1 MRRYA
6 PPSVSRPY
14 RPSEYWSDRLSDGF
28 DLRATGHR
36 EYTEAYNTWLYRAK
50 RRALDAS
57 LRDVPAETPA
67 LDIGSGV
74 GWVVQQLL
82 RHDMRVEGCDI
93 APLSVEE
100 LGRRFPEVT
109 FFKLAVGTDAIPRP
123 DSTYGLVTALDVAYH
138 ITDDE
143 KWLAG
148 LAEIARVLTPGGR
161 LVVSDGL
168 GDDISEPAPHVRFR
182 SLEMWSRAEEVCLE
196 IREVRPY
203 FRWLS
208 RPRNTRG
215 FRRLGDRTRGAV
227 EFALE
232 FALPRK
238 PHMRYATLVKR
249 SSA

>member
-1 MRRYA
+1 M
-6 PPSVSRPY
+6 SRPY

-28 DLRATGHR
+28 DLRTTGHV
-36 EYTEAYNTWLYRAK
+36 EYTEAYNAWLYRAK

-57 LRDVPAETPA
+57 LRDVPRETPA

-82 RHDMRVEGCDI
+82 RNKMRVEGCDI
-93 APLSVEE
+93 APVSVEE

-109 FFKLAVGTDAIPRP
+109 FFKLALGAEGIPRP

-143 KWLAG
+143 QWLAG
-148 LAEIARVLTPGGR
+148 LSEIARVLRPGGR
-161 LVVSDGL
+161 LVISDGL
-168 GDDISEPAPHVRFR
+168 GTDTSEPAPHVRFR
-182 SLEMWSRAEEVCLE
+182 SLAMWSRAHQFGLE
-196 IREVRPY
+196 ISEVRPY

-227 EFALE
+227 EYALE
-232 FALPRK
+232 FVLPRS
-238 PHMRYATLVKR
+238 PHMRCATLIR
-249 SSA
+249 STGQR